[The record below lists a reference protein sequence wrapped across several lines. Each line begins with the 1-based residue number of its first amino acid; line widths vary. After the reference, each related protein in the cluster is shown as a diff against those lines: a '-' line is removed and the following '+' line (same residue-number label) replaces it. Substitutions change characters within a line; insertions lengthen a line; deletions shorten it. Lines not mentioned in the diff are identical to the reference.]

1 MRIHSYHIIFLNLI
15 ANTSANSLEL
25 ASALECSTDWPFLT
39 LSHIYKY
46 GCFCGKG
53 NTNEDLD
60 KLSPVDKIDQCCYN
74 HDDCYKI
81 LEDRCLTSLENYYEI
96 GYKWKCQRL
105 GNITNPSGTSVC
117 LPSKHHS
124 QIKTECAEI
133 KCKCDMNLANCLSHT
148 GEKPNSIYYKFD
160 KNECPKQYQATT
172 SIITTTANITA
183 SSPTNNPTSDFII
196 AIKIILATCFV
207 ALFLSFYRK
216 YAWILRRNYTNF
228 ENEYVEMDL

>member
-1 MRIHSYHIIFLNLI
+1 MKKSILLKDDSSKQKNFECCRKMGHFYTNKIFLKNHKFRSI
-15 ANTSANSLEL
+15 FSI
-25 ASALECSTDWPFLT
+25 F
-39 LSHIYKY
+39 
-46 GCFCGKG
+46 GCFSIFEHISKVVVNSWNFIPRFLLLILTCIRSLKSIGRSGIKLWADQVNW
-53 NTNEDLD
+53 NTL
-60 KLSPVDKIDQCCYN
+60 
-74 HDDCYKI
+74 
-81 LEDRCLTSLENYYEI
+81 
-96 GYKWKCQRL
+96 
-105 GNITNPSGTSVC
+105 
-117 LPSKHHS
+117 
-124 QIKTECAEI
+124 
-133 KCKCDMNLANCLSHT
+133 
-148 GEKPNSIYYKFD
+148 YYKFD